1 MNKNIFV
8 VGFMLFAI
16 FFGAGNLIFPPKLG
30 FDSGADFWTA
40 ISGFI
45 LTGVGLP
52 LVTTIVAS
60 YYEGGYKKA
69 LERISPIIS
78 LVLLSAIYLTIG
90 PFFAIP
96 RTAAT
101 AYDMVIIPFIGHPGS
116 LSLFIFTLIYFA
128 IVLWLSLNP
137 SKMIDR
143 VGSIL
148 TPVLLIAIIALILR
162 SFGLYADVE
171 YSETATLTTPF
182 FSGFLD
188 GYQTMDALAA
198 FAFSVLVIN
207 GIKAKSH
214 NSSLSLVR
222 QTVYAAL
229 IAAISLAIIYVS
241 IGWIGYKIPLSH
253 AAADEIVAHGQ
264 NLGTYIL
271 NETTTQAFGELGRT
285 LLGVIVTLACLT
297 TAIGLVVSTSA
308 YFNSIFPKI
317 SYRTYALIFTA
328 ISFGLANQGLN
339 AVISKSIPVLLVL
352 YPIAMTALI
361 TLLINLIVPLPILAQ
376 RLAIILVT
384 IVAILS
390 VADVGI
396 VQQFPLKA
404 YSMEWLPFA
413 IGGLLLGSILSKFV
427 GDNASQ

>member
-16 FFGAGNLIFPPKLG
+16 FFGAGNLIFPPELG
-30 FDSGADFWTA
+30 FNSGLDYWVA
-40 ISGFI
+40 IFGFI
-45 LTGVGLP
+45 ITGVGLP
-52 LVTTIVAS
+52 LLTTIVAAH
-60 YYEGGYKKA
+60 YEGGYKKA
-69 LERISPIIS
+69 LSTISPWISII
-78 LVLLSAIYLTIG
+78 LLTAIYLTIG

-101 AYDMVIIPFIGHPGS
+101 AYDMAIVPFVESPGTMS
-116 LSLFIFTLIYFA
+116 LLIFSVIYFC

-143 VGSIL
+143 VGAIL
-148 TPVLLIAIIALILR
+148 TPALLITTVALIIR
-162 SFGLYADVE
+162 AFTLYSDVE
-171 YSETATLTTPF
+171 QVKSSTMETPF
-182 FSGFLD
+182 FSGFLY
-188 GYQTMDALAA
+188 GYQTMDAIAA

-207 GIKAKSH
+207 GIKAKTKDRTA
-214 NSSLSLVR
+214 SLVK
-222 QTVYAAL
+222 QTVYATLVATFF
-229 IAAISLAIIYVS
+229 LAVIYIS
-241 IGWIGYKIPLSH
+241 IGWIGYKIPLSTEM
-253 AAADEIVAHGQ
+253 ANDVISRGQ

-271 NETTTQAFGELGRT
+271 NETALQAFGELGRT

-339 AVISKSIPVLLVL
+339 AVISKSIPVLLIL

-361 TLLINLIVPLPILAQ
+361 TLLINLIIPLPILAQ

-384 IVAILS
+384 IISILS
-390 VADVGI
+390 VSGFAM
-396 VQQFPLKA
+396 VQQLPLKA
-404 YSMEWLPFA
+404 YSMEWIPFA
-413 IGGLLLGSILSKFV
+413 FGGLIIGIILNTLLRSR
-427 GDNASQ
+427 AR

>member
-16 FFGAGNLIFPPKLG
+16 FFGAGNLIFPPELG
-30 FDSGADFWTA
+30 FNSGLDYWVA
-40 ISGFI
+40 IFGFI
-45 LTGVGLP
+45 ITGVGLP
-52 LVTTIVAS
+52 LLTTIVAAH
-60 YYEGGYKKA
+60 YEGGYKKA
-69 LERISPIIS
+69 LSTISPWISII
-78 LVLLSAIYLTIG
+78 LLTAIYLTIG

-101 AYDMVIIPFIGHPGS
+101 AYDMAIVPFVESPGTMS
-116 LSLFIFTLIYFA
+116 LLIFSVIYFC

-143 VGSIL
+143 VGAIL
-148 TPVLLIAIIALILR
+148 TPALLITTVALIIR
-162 SFGLYADVE
+162 AFTLYSDVE
-171 YSETATLTTPF
+171 QVKSSTMETPF
-182 FSGFLD
+182 FSGFLY
-188 GYQTMDALAA
+188 GYQTMDAIAT

-207 GIKAKSH
+207 GIKAKTKDRTA
-214 NSSLSLVR
+214 SLVK
-222 QTVYAAL
+222 QTIYAAL
-229 IAAISLAIIYVS
+229 VATFFLAVIYIS
-241 IGWIGYKIPLSH
+241 IGWIGYKIPLSTEM
-253 AAADEIVAHGQ
+253 ANDVISRGQ

-271 NETTTQAFGELGRT
+271 NETALQAFGELGRT

-339 AVISKSIPVLLVL
+339 AVISKSIPVLLIL

-361 TLLINLIVPLPILAQ
+361 TLLINLIIPLPILAQ

-384 IVAILS
+384 IISILS
-390 VADVGI
+390 VSGFAM
-396 VQQFPLKA
+396 VQQLPLKA
-404 YSMEWLPFA
+404 YSMEWIPFA
-413 IGGLLLGSILSKFV
+413 FGGLIIGIILNTLLRSR
-427 GDNASQ
+427 AR

>member
-16 FFGAGNLIFPPKLG
+16 FFGAGNLIFPPELG
-30 FDSGADFWTA
+30 FNSGLDYWVA
-40 ISGFI
+40 IFGFI
-45 LTGVGLP
+45 ITGVGLP
-52 LVTTIVAS
+52 LLTTIVAAH
-60 YYEGGYKKA
+60 YEGGYKKA
-69 LERISPIIS
+69 LSTISPWISII
-78 LVLLSAIYLTIG
+78 LLTAIYLTIG

-101 AYDMVIIPFIGHPGS
+101 AYDMAIVPFVESPGTMS
-116 LSLFIFTLIYFA
+116 LLIFSVIYFC

-143 VGSIL
+143 VGAIL
-148 TPVLLIAIIALILR
+148 TPALLITIVALIIR
-162 SFGLYADVE
+162 AFTLYSDVE
-171 YSETATLTTPF
+171 QVKSSTMETPF
-182 FSGFLD
+182 FSGFLY
-188 GYQTMDALAA
+188 GYQTMDAIAA

-207 GIKAKSH
+207 GIKAKSKDRTA
-214 NSSLSLVR
+214 SLVK

-229 IAAISLAIIYVS
+229 VATFFLAVIYIS
-241 IGWIGYKIPLSH
+241 IGWIGYKIPLSTEM
-253 AAADEIVAHGQ
+253 ANDVISRGQ

-271 NETTTQAFGELGRT
+271 NETALQAFGELGRT

-339 AVISKSIPVLLVL
+339 AVISKSIPVLLIL

-361 TLLINLIVPLPILAQ
+361 TLLINLIIPLPILAQ

-384 IVAILS
+384 IISILS
-390 VADVGI
+390 VSGFAMI
-396 VQQFPLKA
+396 QQLPLKA
-404 YSMEWLPFA
+404 YSMEWIPFA
-413 IGGLLLGSILSKFV
+413 FGGLIIGIILNALLRSR
-427 GDNASQ
+427 AR